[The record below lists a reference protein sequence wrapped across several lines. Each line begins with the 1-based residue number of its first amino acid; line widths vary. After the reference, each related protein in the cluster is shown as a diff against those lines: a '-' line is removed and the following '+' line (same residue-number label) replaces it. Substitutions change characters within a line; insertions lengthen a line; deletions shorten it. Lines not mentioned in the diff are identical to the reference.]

1 MKPFVKS
8 SLMIVAAAACVAC
21 GNNPKKAANAVPQE
35 PEKII
40 ALSFDDGPNLT
51 TTPKVLDVLEEN
63 GITASFFLIGQ
74 NINDES
80 AEMIKREVA
89 LGCDIENHSLTHS
102 QMPSLT
108 EEQISEEIA
117 ATSALIK
124 KYAGKEP
131 KFFRPP
137 YINHN
142 DLMHKCI
149 DLTFI
154 SGRGCQDWEGSV
166 SAERRAQDV
175 IANAADGQIVLLH
188 DFEGNDNTVEALK
201 TIIPELKA
209 QGFKFVTVPELF
221 EAKGIALEP
230 NNGKIYTNVLTD

>member
-1 MKPFVKS
+1 MKTIVKS
-8 SLMIVAAAACVAC
+8 TLMIMTSALFVSC
-21 GNNPKKAANAVPQE
+21 GNNARQTANTEPQE
-35 PEKII
+35 PEKLI
-40 ALSFDDGPNLT
+40 ALSFDDGPNLV

-63 GITASFFLIGQ
+63 GIKASFFLIGQ

-80 AEMIKREVA
+80 AQMIEREKA
-89 LGCDIENHSLTHS
+89 LGCDIENHSFTHS
-102 QMPSLT
+102 YMSAFT
-108 EEQISEEIA
+108 EEQIKDEIA
-117 ATSALIK
+117 KTTALIK
-124 KYAGKEP
+124 HYAGEEP

-142 DLMHKCI
+142 DLMHQAI
-149 DLTFI
+149 GLTFI
-154 SGRGCQDWEGSV
+154 CGLGCNDWEADV
-166 SAERRAQDV
+166 TAEQRAASV

>member
-1 MKPFVKS
+1 MKTYLHS
-8 SLMIVAAAACVAC
+8 ALLTMAAVLCVSC
-21 GNNPKKAANAVPQE
+21 GGNKE
-35 PEKII
+35 PEKLI
-40 ALSFDDGPNLT
+40 ALSFDDGPNLV

-63 GITASFFLIGQ
+63 GISASFFLIGN

-80 AEMIKREVA
+80 SAMIKRAQE

-102 QMPSLT
+102 QMSTLT
-108 EEQISEEIA
+108 EEEIKA
-117 ATSALIK
+117 EIEATSALIRQ
-124 KYAGKEP
+124 YAGTDPE
-131 KFFRPP
+131 FFRPP

-142 DLMHKCI
+142 ELMHQCI

-154 SGRGCQDWEGSV
+154 CGQGCNDWEADVTAEFRANSV
-166 SAERRAQDV
+166 IEHAE
-175 IANAADGQIVLLH
+175 DGQIVLLH

-209 QGFKFVTVPELF
+209 RGFRFVTVPELLK
-221 EAKGIALEP
+221 EKGIELEP

>member
-1 MKPFVKS
+1 MKTYLHS
-8 SLMIVAAAACVAC
+8 ALLTMAAVLCVSC
-21 GNNPKKAANAVPQE
+21 GGNKE
-35 PEKII
+35 PEKLI
-40 ALSFDDGPNLT
+40 ALSFDDGPNLV

-63 GITASFFLIGQ
+63 GISASFFLIGN

-80 AEMIKREVA
+80 SAMIKRAQE

-102 QMPSLT
+102 QMSTLT
-108 EEQISEEIA
+108 EEEIKA
-117 ATSALIK
+117 EIEATSALIRQ
-124 KYAGKEP
+124 YAGTDPE
-131 KFFRPP
+131 FFRPP

-142 DLMHKCI
+142 ELMHQCI

-154 SGRGCQDWEGSV
+154 CGQGCNDWEADVTAEFRANSV
-166 SAERRAQDV
+166 IEHAE
-175 IANAADGQIVLLH
+175 DGQIVLLH

-209 QGFKFVTVPELF
+209 RGFRFVTVPELF
-221 EAKGIALEP
+221 KEKGIELEP

>member
-1 MKPFVKS
+1 MKS
-8 SLMIVAAAACVAC
+8 ALIIAMAAVVCISC
-21 GNNPKKAANAVPQE
+21 SGNKE
-35 PEKII
+35 PEKLI
-40 ALSFDDGPNLT
+40 ALSFDDGPNLV

-63 GITASFFLIGQ
+63 GITASFFLIGN

-80 AEMIKREVA
+80 AAMMKRA
-89 LGCDIENHSLTHS
+89 QKMGCDIENHSLTHS
-102 QMPSLT
+102 QMSMLT
-108 EEQISEEIA
+108 EEQIKDEIA

-124 KYAGKEP
+124 KYVGKEP
-131 KFFRPP
+131 EFFRPP
-137 YINHN
+137 YINHT
-142 DLMHKCI
+142 DLMHQCI

-154 SGRGCQDWEGSV
+154 CGQGCQDWEADVTAEFRAKSV
-166 SAERRAQDV
+166 IE
-175 IANAADGQIVLLH
+175 NAADGQIVLLH

-221 EAKGIALEP
+221 KAKGIKPEP

>member
-1 MKPFVKS
+1 MKTYLHS
-8 SLMIVAAAACVAC
+8 ALLTMAAVLCVSCA
-21 GNNPKKAANAVPQE
+21 GNKV
-35 PEKII
+35 PEKLI
-40 ALSFDDGPNLT
+40 ALSFDDGPNLV

-63 GITASFFLIGQ
+63 GISASFFLIGN

-80 AEMIKREVA
+80 SAMIKRAQE

-102 QMPSLT
+102 QMSTLT
-108 EEQISEEIA
+108 EEEIKA
-117 ATSALIK
+117 EIETTSALIRQ
-124 KYAGKEP
+124 YAGTDPE
-131 KFFRPP
+131 FFRPP

-142 DLMHKCI
+142 ELMHQCI

-154 SGRGCQDWEGSV
+154 CGQGCNDWEADVTAEFRANSV
-166 SAERRAQDV
+166 IEHAE
-175 IANAADGQIVLLH
+175 DGQIVLLH

-209 QGFKFVTVPELF
+209 RGFRFVTVPELF
-221 EAKGIALEP
+221 KEKGIELEP

>member
-1 MKPFVKS
+1 MKSIIS
-8 SLMIVAAAACVAC
+8 SAILAVAAIVCASC
-21 GNNPKKAANAVPQE
+21 GGPKE
-35 PEKII
+35 PEKLI
-40 ALSFDDGPNLT
+40 ALSFDDGPNLV

-63 GITASFFLIGQ
+63 GIVASFFLIGN

-80 AEMIKREVA
+80 SAMMKRAQE
-89 LGCDIENHSLTHS
+89 LGCDLENHSLTHS
-102 QMPSLT
+102 QMSFMT
-108 EEQISEEIA
+108 EEQIKEEIA
-117 ATSALIK
+117 ATSALIR
-124 KYAGKEP
+124 KYAGTEP
-131 KFFRPP
+131 EFFRPP

-142 DLMHKCI
+142 DLMHQAI

-154 SGRGCQDWEGSV
+154 CGQGCNDWEADVTAEFRAKSV
-166 SAERRAQDV
+166 IEHAE
-175 IANAADGQIVLLH
+175 DGQIVLLH

-221 EAKGIALEP
+221 KAKGITPEP